1 MKLVAA
7 ILPLIAS
14 ASASCLY
21 GTSLLP
27 RSADG
32 TVDVASYGYT
42 NTGGPLNWHGLDK
55 SKSSA
60 CAKGKNQSPI
70 NIVTADIDYAAAKSV
85 RLNIPNADSVRLENL
100 GTGLQVALTNG
111 TLVTPQ
117 GRYTLAQFHFHTPS
131 EHRINEEYYPMEAH
145 FVFEN
150 TPGSL
155 AVVGFVFELSESGS
169 STLLLDSIFA
179 HIDEVA
185 TPGSHTETGHLDFS
199 AVTAQLNSHA
209 IYQYSGSLTT
219 PPCKEGVTFYLSTEP
234 LPLDVKTY
242 NAVKHVIKFNSRYTQ
257 NAPGQ
262 DNLLEIA
269 AKDLLEREEKGR
281 KKGKEGERQESLE
294 GILSTIR
301 EELEFACLGTGLNQI
316 GLPWQRYNVVPEK
329 KNEVVYLP
337 RLAIKAHATILSS
350 VSRTVLTQTYTNP
363 SKNLLEEV
371 SYTFPLY
378 DGVSVVGFNC
388 QVGDRTLNSRVKPR
402 KQAKAEYDDAVSKG
416 ESAALMA
423 HSLSASDVFSIRLG
437 NVGPGEKVVVE
448 ITFVGELKQDVQT
461 DAVRYTLPNSIAPRY
476 GYQVED
482 MAVAPGADVQGISIT
497 VDVQMEST
505 AVIREIQSTSH
516 SLSVALGRVSV
527 SSASDPAFN
536 PAQASA
542 SVNLKE
548 DQNALSSDFVL
559 LVKADGLDTPRAMM
573 ETHPTIPNQ
582 WAIMT
587 TLVPKF
593 GLDPIKPEII
603 FVVDRSGSMSDKVD
617 TLKSALR
624 VFLKSLPVGV
634 FFNICSFGSSY
645 SFLWPK
651 SLLYTAES
659 LQEALRFVDGVS
671 ANMGGTEMQQA
682 VEATVH
688 SRTKDQELEVLILTD
703 GQIWNQQ
710 ALFKFIRETASD
722 NSARFF
728 SLGIGNG
735 ASHSL
740 VEGIARAGN
749 GFSQLVVNYE
759 ELDRKVVR
767 MLKGALTPHIS
778 DYKLDVEYDDGG
790 EDFEVVL
797 PERPKTVTV
806 NETEKEQQPISLFD
820 ADYTGDEQKPDEE
833 PLPDVTAPQTIQAPY
848 KIPPLYPFIRTAA
861 YLLLGPATTHNPKS
875 LIFRGTSKQ
884 GPLVLRIPID
894 DIGTG
899 ETIHQLAV
907 RKAMIELEEGHG
919 WLTAA
924 YGNGNPFNN
933 LHPGTKE
940 RVIARECEKLGTQ
953 FQVTGKHCSFVALEK
968 DSTSDQEK
976 EKDIA
981 DLSTSEA
988 VGQQDTVRVGAIGPS
1003 SARAPNRRL
1012 ASKACRKISSPS
1024 QERSSARL
1032 RERETQAQ
1040 PPPSYARF
1048 TALPTRR
1055 DGAPVSFF
1063 GAPAAVNR
1071 TSNFDAEFCAEPPAP
1086 GMGLSPMMTPA
1097 SPPARAGEDMMM
1109 METEEAEESDE
1120 EMGFM
1125 LVDDDSDGAVGYS
1138 PASPP
1143 MASETAGAASK
1154 VHRIIALQSFEGYWT
1169 WSAELMNALGVDEQ
1183 DIRARLMK
1191 LFQEDSRG
1199 SDLTVIA
1206 TMLAMAYLSTK
1217 CAADRSVWEL
1227 VYDKAQEWKRQ
1238 RLVEMGESGA
1248 VLRAKE
1254 NEVIALI

>member
-1 MKLVAA
+1 M
-7 ILPLIAS
+7 S
-14 ASASCLY
+14 
-21 GTSLLP
+21 
-27 RSADG
+27 
-32 TVDVASYGYT
+32 
-42 NTGGPLNWHGLDK
+42 TGG
-55 SKSSA
+55 
-60 CAKGKNQSPI
+60 I
-70 NIVTADIDYAAAKSV
+70 NITINIDIHSKMTVIYLCGCS
-85 RLNIPNADSVRLENL
+85 
-100 GTGLQVALTNG
+100 
-111 TLVTPQ
+111 
-117 GRYTLAQFHFHTPS
+117 
-131 EHRINEEYYPMEAH
+131 YYPQAH
-145 FVFEN
+145 SN
-150 TPGSL
+150 P
-155 AVVGFVFELSESGS
+155 
-169 STLLLDSIFA
+169 
-179 HIDEVA
+179 
-185 TPGSHTETGHLDFS
+185 
-199 AVTAQLNSHA
+199 
-209 IYQYSGSLTT
+209 
-219 PPCKEGVTFYLSTEP
+219 
-234 LPLDVKTY
+234 
-242 NAVKHVIKFNSRYTQ
+242 
-257 NAPGQ
+257 
-262 DNLLEIA
+262 
-269 AKDLLEREEKGR
+269 
-281 KKGKEGERQESLE
+281 
-294 GILSTIR
+294 
-301 EELEFACLGTGLNQI
+301 
-316 GLPWQRYNVVPEK
+316 
-329 KNEVVYLP
+329 VYLP
-337 RLAIKAHATILSS
+337 RIGIKAHATVLSS
-350 VSRTVLTQTYTNP
+350 VSRTILTQTYTNP

-371 SYTFPLY
+371 AYTFPLY
-378 DGVSVVGFNC
+378 DGVSVVSFNC
-388 QVGDRTLNSRVKPR
+388 QVGDRTLHSRVKPR
-402 KQAKAEYDDAVSKG
+402 KQAKAEYEDAVSKG

-448 ITFVGELKQDVQT
+448 ITFVGELKQDAQT

-482 MAVAPGADVQGISIT
+482 MAMAPGADVQGISIT
-497 VDVQMEST
+497 VDVQMEGR

-516 SLSVALGRVSV
+516 SLSVALGRVSAC
-527 SSASDPAFN
+527 SESDQAFN

-548 DQNALSSDFVL
+548 DRNSLSRDFVL
-559 LVKADGLDTPRAMM
+559 LVKADGLDTPRAML
-573 ETHPTIPNQ
+573 ETHTTISNQ
-582 WAIMT
+582 RAIMT

-651 SLLYTAES
+651 SLLYTADS
-659 LQEALRFVDGVS
+659 LQEALRFVDGVR
-671 ANMGGTEMQQA
+671 ADMGGTEMQQA

-688 SRTKDQELEVLILTD
+688 SRMKDQELEALILTD

-710 ALFKFIRETASD
+710 ALFKFIRETAAD

-778 DYKLDVEYDDGG
+778 DYKLEVEYDDGG

-806 NETEKEQQPISLFD
+806 NETEKDQEPISLFD
-820 ADYTGDEQKPDEE
+820 ADYKEDEQKTGEE
-833 PLPDVTAPQTIQAPY
+833 TLPDLNVPQTIQAPY
-848 KIPPLYPFIRTAA
+848 KIPPLYPFIRTTA
-861 YLLLGPATTHNPKS
+861 YLLLGPATTHTPKT

-919 WLTAA
+919 WLAAA
-924 YGNGNPFNN
+924 YSNENPFNN
-933 LHPGTKE
+933 LHPASKK
-940 RVIARECEKLGTQ
+940 RIIARECEKLGTQ
-953 FQVTGKHCSFVALEK
+953 FQVTGKHCSFIALEK

-981 DLSTSEA
+981 DLSTAEA
-988 VGQQDTVRVGAIGPS
+988 TGQQDTVRVGAIGRG
-1003 SARAPNRRL
+1003 SARAPRAPNRRL
-1012 ASKACRKISSPS
+1012 ASKAHRKISSPS
-1024 QERSSARL
+1024 QERFSAPTRSSARL
-1032 RERETQAQ
+1032 QARETQA
-1040 PPPSYARF
+1040 PPRTSYARF
-1048 TALPTRR
+1048 AALPTRR
-1055 DGAPVSFF
+1055 GGAPVSFF
-1063 GAPAAVNR
+1063 GAPASVNR
-1071 TSNFDAEFCAEPPAP
+1071 TSDAEFCAEPPAA
-1086 GMGLSPMMTPA
+1086 GMGFSPMMTPA
-1097 SPPARAGEDMMM
+1097 SPPARAGEYMM
-1109 METEEAEESDE
+1109 METEEAEETDE

-1125 LVDDDSDGAVGYS
+1125 LVDGESNDAAGYS

-1191 LFQEDSRG
+1191 LFLEDSRG

-1238 RLVEMGESGA
+1238 RLVEMGESGD

-1254 NEVIALI
+1254 NEIIALI